1 MSGMKFKL
9 TCVVFIISILL
20 VSCVAP
26 VTRHAQID
34 NRAMRI
40 EEQKQME
47 IALLSLIK
55 NESRL
60 DNVAYSLFTGA
71 ASMCGDKTRYVS
83 GMQAANIYL
92 FHKDM
97 RPAVKRLYGMD
108 GHPGV
113 LYISRNSPA
122 EKAGIQIGDLILS
135 VNGKPVTAG
144 KSAVNDFDATF
155 NKVSKRS
162 DKVRIRVKRKGRKL
176 TFVVQ
181 PERACDYGY
190 GVVNHDMV
198 NAFADGENV
207 FVTVGMMRFVDDD
220 NELALVVSHEL
231 AHNVMEH
238 VNKKKRNSMFGSIF
252 DVIAGGYGVNTGGL
266 FGNIGANVYSKGF
279 EAEAD
284 YVGLYVM
291 ARSGQK
297 IDNAPYFWRRMAAAN
312 PGSIKT
318 NHSASHPATPQR
330 FLALEQTVHEVERKK
345 KLGRTLKPEMKKNH

>member
-1 MSGMKFKL
+1 MKFKL
-9 TCVVFIISILL
+9 AFVVLISSILMT
-20 VSCVAP
+20 SCAAP
-26 VTRHAQID
+26 VTRNVQID
-34 NRAMRI
+34 NRATRI

-55 NESRL
+55 NERRL

-71 ASMCGDKTRYVS
+71 ASMCGDKTRFVS
-83 GMQAANIYL
+83 GIQVANIYL
-92 FHKDM
+92 FHEDM
-97 RPAVKRLYGMD
+97 RPAVKRLYGM
-108 GHPGV
+108 GSHPGV
-113 LYISRNSPA
+113 LYVSKNSSA
-122 EKAGIQIGDLILS
+122 EKAGIQIGDLVFSI
-135 VNGKPVTAG
+135 NGKPVPVGKTA
-144 KSAVNDFDATF
+144 VTDFEALF
-155 NKVSKRS
+155 NRVSRRSNKVK
-162 DKVRIRVKRKGRKL
+162 IRVRRKGKNL
-176 TFVVQ
+176 AFVLR
-181 PERACDYGY
+181 PEKACDYGY

-198 NAFADGENV
+198 NAFADGNNV

-231 AHNVMEH
+231 AHNVMDH
-238 VNKKKRNSMFGSIF
+238 VGKKKRNSMFGSIF

-291 ARSGQK
+291 AHSGQK
-297 IDNAPYFWRRMAAAN
+297 ISQAPYFWRRMAAAN

-345 KLGRTLKPEMKKNH
+345 KLGQPLKPDMKKDH